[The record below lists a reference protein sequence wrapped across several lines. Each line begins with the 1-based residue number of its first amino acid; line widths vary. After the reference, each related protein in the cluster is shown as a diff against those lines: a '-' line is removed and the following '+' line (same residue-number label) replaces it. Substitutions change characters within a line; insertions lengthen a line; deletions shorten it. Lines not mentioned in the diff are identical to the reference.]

1 MVKIVST
8 DAKVYYLLVLLKC
21 HAHAYTCTAELKL
34 IGRAQERFVCCYDK
48 LSAGSWLVG
57 TVAMVSGCS
66 TAR

>member
-1 MVKIVST
+1 MVKIT
-8 DAKVYYLLVLLKC
+8 DAEKYITFLKC
-21 HAHAYTCTAELKL
+21 HAHAYSYTAELKL

-48 LSAGSWLVG
+48 PSAGSWLVG